1 MLGHKV
7 GTFESNERQMVIW
20 DLRSMIPSLLRPFV
34 GRLQPCDWILSPWKF
49 LVPNIITINLKI
61 PGTCS
66 WPVSFVSLQFRED
79 FCWYHVSR
87 FELVRP
93 VSCVTCILF
102 EQTSADTKDLYINLK
117 EIRHNSVLWCL
128 DVYSQSVAF
137 LGGQGGIQQIF
148 LSVVVL
154 GSGHQSWKDNQCI
167 FIQNIC

>member
-61 PGTCS
+61 PGTYS

-79 FCWYHVSR
+79 FCWNHVSR

-102 EQTSADTKDLYINLK
+102 EQTPADTKELYITFMGISFM
-117 EIRHNSVLWCL
+117 EIRDNSVLWCV
-128 DVYSQSVAF
+128 DVYSLSATF
-137 LGGQGGIQQIF
+137 LA
-148 LSVVVL
+148 
-154 GSGHQSWKDNQCI
+154 GHWTRKQTTAVC
-167 FIQNIC
+167 